1 MPIVFAPYEWSPET
15 TGSGVATFTLRGI
28 GIDVAGNWG
37 YTVLP
42 SLQAQSEG
50 NYTELFTGVGSQAM
64 PGMYSIGAQSAG
76 PVGIGFLPK
85 LSSSGLYDIGLVPQS
100 GSGSGV
106 MPSMSSV
113 NGEALY
119 GDSSVYGLQVIG
131 YGFETAG
138 DWGIARIPLPKSKN
152 YVFETPQ
159 GVYFSMAMGTTASLY
174 ASTPFAEVSDALT
187 TSDAHTLDFIYGIVD
202 RAFSLDLLLSASRTA
217 SLLDSGSFQDRVQR
231 VLEVATTDGL
241 TLTDDVVDNV
251 IKIVAL
257 IDAVR
262 LSDNNIP
269 WRAAAA
275 AVADTLT
282 ALSVAVSVAD
292 GDITDAATVAE
303 ALDARRL
310 AMLHLVDAVSV
321 DAAALG
327 LGVISLTLDDSL
339 DIAGDVL
346 THTTFIAA
354 LTESLNVAVSLTL
367 DGIPYVGF
375 CMNTSLKAVTE
386 FGAYDFNSL
395 AHLRGRMYG
404 ARDDGLYLLE
414 GPDDAGAAINAS
426 LRTALT
432 RIAGGK
438 QAHVD
443 SAYLGYSSDG
453 QVQIKVITTE
463 ATGSKTSRVYQL
475 NPQIAVTNR
484 AGRIKIGKGVKSA
497 YWAFEITNVLGE
509 DFTIDVLELH
519 VLALSRRV

>member
-1 MPIVFAPYEWSPET
+1 MEIEFENIGGASYV
-15 TGSGVATFTLRGI
+15 TGSGAASLRYLHSYGAILDAGNSNAFVMRSVSTGTIKDHTSGSGTVPFRMYATGFDTLNNGVGYGFAFASDGFSFLDIVPQYALGSASISAFSSEALVNTPTSAI
-28 GIDVAGNWG
+28 GSASIPAVYGFSTDVAGD
-37 YTVLP
+37 Y
-42 SLQAQSEG
+42 AIA
-50 NYTELFTGVGSQAM
+50 YF
-64 PGMYSIGAQSAG
+64 PG
-76 PVGIGFLPK
+76 F
-85 LSSSGLYDIGLVPQS
+85 
-100 GSGSGV
+100 
-106 MPSMSSV
+106 SSV
-113 NGEALY
+113 SNPTESTVSAY
-119 GDSSVYGLQVIG
+119 ITAIQPSVV
-131 YGFETAG
+131 
-138 DWGIARIPLPKSKN
+138 S
-152 YVFETPQ
+152 VF
-159 GVYFSMAMGTTASLY
+159 
-174 ASTPFAEVSDALT
+174 ASTALVELEDALT

-202 RAFSLDLLLSASRTA
+202 RAFSLDSLLSASRTA